1 MDKELIKSEW
11 MKINVELNNLID
23 ELEEL
28 DKEREDILSSDKP
41 EEEAKEEMEN
51 SITKYQILLEKMK
64 ALREKSDSL
73 RKMME
78 E

>member
-1 MDKELIKSEW
+1 MNQELIKSEW

-28 DKEREDILSSDKP
+28 DKEREDILSSDKS